1 MAEITT
7 RPVTVADAPALAA
20 LLTANRAHLAPWDP
34 IRPDGYFT
42 AAGQAGLI
50 EEGLRGTSILHV
62 IREDGEIAGRINL
75 NNVVHGPFQ
84 SGNLGYWVD
93 HARTG
98 RGVATTAVRM
108 FAHLVFG
115 LAGLHRMEAGT
126 LVHNHASQR
135 VLTRNGFTPFGL
147 APRYLRIAG
156 EWQDHRL
163 FQLLAEDF
171 DKL

>member
-20 LLTANRAHLAPWDP
+20 LLTANRSHLAPWDP
-34 IRPDGYFT
+34 IRPDEYFT
-42 AAGQAGLI
+42 AAGQADLI
-50 EEGLRGTSILHV
+50 DAGLRTTSILHV
-62 IREDGEIAGRINL
+62 ILVDGEIAGRINL
-75 NNVVHGPFQ
+75 NNVVRGPFR

-98 RGVATTAVRM
+98 RGVATAAVRA
-108 FAHLVFG
+108 FTRVVFDEQ
-115 LAGLHRMEAGT
+115 GLHRMEAGT

-135 VLTRNGFTPFGL
+135 VLTRTGFTPFGL

-156 EWQDHRL
+156 QWQDHRM
-163 FQLLAEDF
+163 FQLLAEDR
-171 DKL
+171 